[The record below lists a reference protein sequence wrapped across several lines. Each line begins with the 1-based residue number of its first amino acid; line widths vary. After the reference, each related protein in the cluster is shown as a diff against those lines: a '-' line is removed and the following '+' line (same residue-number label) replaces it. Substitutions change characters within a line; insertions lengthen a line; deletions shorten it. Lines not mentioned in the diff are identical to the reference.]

1 MTVFNRG
8 LTQGLLVS
16 ADVSYKHE
24 KQSEKLFGPGSFL
37 STTLLLVV
45 AALGAG
51 ALSLPYAMLGSGP
64 LVGSICFVVC
74 ACIAVVSNLIL
85 FTAVTKTGL
94 HTYGAVVDWALVR
107 LGIKNEVQGGTAED
121 ETDGY
126 YAMFPSS
133 VPPRLAFFELWA
145 FVYCMMTCVS
155 YLVFLGDFIPSIAGD
170 FVQGVDP
177 EVFRKLCI
185 VACAYLAI
193 YPMSVSKSISVLRYV
208 SSLSIWAVVLTATVV
223 LIRAPTLIEEHG
235 DEARLSMSVSEARVN
250 MSTFSTFAVCMFGLM
265 NQVPSVKVAAE
276 MSRPT
281 TMRRTMSNV
290 IAGVVLTFIY
300 LGMGIAVYLSFLT
313 DTKPNFMQNYSSGDH
328 LILACRIGLTVM
340 LLVAGPMNLLPGL
353 AGFYKAL
360 ELGAGKGTVDD
371 SPVRNPFFV
380 FCRWIES
387 VVGVDSVLMQYGA
400 PFFSITFCTLIALM
414 VPNVASFIGSISS
427 YLAAPLVCG
436 FPGLVYA
443 ALQKKE
449 NSTRRLWPVLTIVFV
464 SITVLL
470 WITATINLFV

>member
-1 MTVFNRG
+1 
-8 LTQGLLVS
+8 
-16 ADVSYKHE
+16 
-24 KQSEKLFGPGSFL
+24 
-37 STTLLLVV
+37 
-45 AALGAG
+45 
-51 ALSLPYAMLGSGP
+51 
-64 LVGSICFVVC
+64 
-74 ACIAVVSNLIL
+74 
-85 FTAVTKTGL
+85 
-94 HTYGAVVDWALVR
+94 
-107 LGIKNEVQGGTAED
+107 
-121 ETDGY
+121 
-126 YAMFPSS
+126 
-133 VPPRLAFFELWA
+133 
-145 FVYCMMTCVS
+145 
-155 YLVFLGDFIPSIAGD
+155 
-170 FVQGVDP
+170 
-177 EVFRKLCI
+177 
-185 VACAYLAI
+185 
-193 YPMSVSKSISVLRYV
+193 
-208 SSLSIWAVVLTATVV
+208 
-223 LIRAPTLIEEHG
+223 APTLTEEHG

-313 DTKPNFMQNYSSGDH
+313 DTKPNFMQNYPSGDH

-387 VVGVDSVLMQYGA
+387 AVGVESVLMQYGA

-449 NSTRRLWPVLTIVFV
+449 NSSRRLWPLLTIVFEFWDSKGPGV
-464 SITVLL
+464 KRLFERWDYGHITTRRFLEELEIMGIGVPEEVVVLL
-470 WITATINLFV
+470 THNEKARGVHFTELAKILIRANRPCETPPSPAPSQVSSVSDASHRSRAGRREILRLGEESASAKAPFDNDYVAYDKSPKSFYSFRSDASSAGSRYSQRSYGYDALQRGRGVATALGAEDDDIAELADLEATLRSYGTSADATEVAPALRSHLTSGSAKLADGMELPAEPHKHP